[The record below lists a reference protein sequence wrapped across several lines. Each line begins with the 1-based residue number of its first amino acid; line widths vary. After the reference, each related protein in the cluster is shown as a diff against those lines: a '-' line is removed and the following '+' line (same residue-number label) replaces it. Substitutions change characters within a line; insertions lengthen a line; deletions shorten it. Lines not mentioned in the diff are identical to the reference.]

1 MILTKKTTC
10 SDGTRSLIRLENSV
24 MGRNLLKI
32 DLKYA
37 GKVDLCVMTSHFES
51 TAEYGPQRM
60 VQLKRAVK
68 EMLDQDEQKVV
79 IFGGDLNMR
88 DKEVINTQN

>member
-1 MILTKKTTC
+1 M
-10 SDGTRSLIRLENSV
+10 NV
-24 MGRNLLKI
+24 
-32 DLKYA
+32 
-37 GKVDLCVMTSHFES
+37 
-51 TAEYGPQRM
+51 

-88 DKEVINTQN
+88 DKEVMNTQN

>member
-1 MILTKKTTC
+1 
-10 SDGTRSLIRLENSV
+10 
-24 MGRNLLKI
+24 
-32 DLKYA
+32 
-37 GKVDLCVMTSHFES
+37 
-51 TAEYGPQRM
+51 M

-88 DKEVINTQN
+88 DKEVINTQNKIIL